1 MRNTASGLMA
11 RRCSISIQPPAD
23 RYASLPCR
31 ATRARKPGSCPES
44 TYDWSAGAIRSSAAA
59 ERPTPSGPGRSRACA
74 KRDSVRRQHD
84 TSAKRKAVT
93 VGCVVIGLTREWG
106 LAPVDSN
113 HHSQIQSLVSCRWTR
128 GQRDGKN
135 LHGDPVR
142 RRGAACCA
150 PTRFLGSGGLTE
162 PELPNADV
170 AGAPQLH
177 GPSRNCT
184 VGPNTTRGGGAV
196 SQHNGHK
203 RSEALARLGE

>member
-1 MRNTASGLMA
+1 MAAMLPRKASSGVFWA
-11 RRCSISIQPPAD
+11 RRGVVQ
-23 RYASLPCR
+23 
-31 ATRARKPGSCPES
+31 ARVAR
-44 TYDWSAGAIRSSAAA
+44 T
-59 ERPTPSGPGRSRACA
+59 
-74 KRDSVRRQHD
+74 KRFM
-84 TSAKRKAVT
+84 K
-93 VGCVVIGLTREWG
+93 
-106 LAPVDSN
+106 LAPVNSN
-113 HHSQIQSLVSCRWTR
+113 HHSQIQSLMSCRWTR

-135 LHGDPVR
+135 LHCDPVR

-150 PTRFLGSGGLTE
+150 PTRLLGSAVLRE

-170 AGAPQLH
+170 AHAPQLH